1 MWTRKELKT
10 GAKIAFKRNYW
21 KCVLVSLILMILLGG
36 GTSAGAN
43 GVRNY
48 ITGAQTETTESVI
61 TESEI
66 PAENAH
72 LFRTVMTV
80 MLPFIIV
87 MAILGVVIGL
97 VLSLLVINI
106 FEVGGCRFFLVNAR
120 DRAYVNEL
128 MYGFQNGNYWNT
140 VKIQFFRKL
149 YEFLWTL
156 LLIIPGIIKSYEY
169 AMIPY
174 ILADN
179 PSISRQEAFRMS
191 ADMMRGNKWK
201 AFVLDLSF
209 LGWMILDGLTFGI
222 LGIFWVRP
230 YIHATG
236 AELYLELKKES
247 FGNACQTF
255 ENEVY

>member
-10 GAKIAFKRNYW
+10 GAKAAFKRNYW
-21 KCVLVSLILMILLGG
+21 RCVLVSFILMLLMGG
-36 GTSAGAN
+36 SVGTGSS
-43 GVRNY
+43 VRKNL
-48 ITGAQTETTESVI
+48 TGEQQQSVEAEIAEYGDGTFVESVL
-61 TESEI
+61 S
-66 PAENAH
+66 A
-72 LFRTVMTV
+72 
-80 MLPFIIV
+80 MLPVIV
-87 MAILGVVIGL
+87 VIVVIGVVIGL
-97 VLSLLVINI
+97 ALSILVINI

-128 MYGFQNGNYWNT
+128 MHGFQSGNYWNT

-149 YEFLWTL
+149 YTALWSL
-156 LLIIPGIIKSYEY
+156 LLVIPGIVKAYEY

-179 PSISRQEAFRMS
+179 PSISREEAFRMS

-209 LGWMILDGLTFGI
+209 FGWMILSALTFGL
-222 LGIFWVRP
+222 LGIFWVDP

-247 FGNACQTF
+247 YANACQTF

>member
-21 KCVLVSLILMILLGG
+21 KCVLVSFILMILLGG
-36 GTSAGAN
+36 SAGSGSRVS
-43 GVRNY
+43 GVQKY
-48 ITGAQTETTESVI
+48 LSGEQQQSVEAEI
-61 TESEI
+61 TEAGDPAFLKSVAAAMI
-66 PAENAH
+66 P
-72 LFRTVMTV
+72 LIV
-80 MLPFIIV
+80 V
-87 MAILGVVIGL
+87 MAVIGIVIGL
-97 VLSLLVINI
+97 VLSIFVTNI

-140 VKIQFFRKL
+140 VKVQFFRKL

-156 LLIIPGIIKSYEY
+156 LLVIPGIVKAYEY

-179 PSISRQEAFRMS
+179 PSISREEAFRMS

-209 LGWMILDGLTFGI
+209 FGWMLLSAIMDR
-222 LGIFWVRP
+222 FWV
-230 YIHATG
+230 IFT
-236 AELYLELKKES
+236 
-247 FGNACQTF
+247 
-255 ENEVY
+255 